1 MTRQK
6 GLTIVELLVSIAI
19 TTVIMFAIGS
29 SMMVATRAMP
39 DRDTPANAVITT
51 GEAAEQLAAELQY
64 AISINNYSTSMIEFT
79 MADRDGYGT
88 PETIRYEWSGTPGDP
103 LTRQYNGAT
112 VVEVLN
118 AVQEFNLSYGLE
130 IISKE
135 VMSGNES
142 AETLLIG
149 YNSTDNLADYQLR
162 SYKWYGQY
170 FLPSLPQDAVS
181 WKVTRVEF
189 FAKVDYSPISECRVQ
204 LQLPTGDNLPSG
216 IVLEDKRL
224 LEEVLNENA
233 YLRQRFIFSDVSVL
247 SPQQGLC
254 LVLKSL
260 GSYPGFLW
268 GQDGGV
274 STPNSCLVRS
284 SDSGASWSAR
294 TGESLLFSVYGTV
307 TTSGQPT
314 IQDTYYVRAVQ
325 IKIRTGADEQST
337 VYTGVKC
344 INKPEVKQ

>member
-39 DRDTPANAVITT
+39 DVDTPANAVITASET
-51 GEAAEQLAAELQY
+51 VEQLATELQY
-64 AISINNYSTSMIEFT
+64 TISINNHSASMIEFT
-79 MADRDGYGT
+79 VADRDGYGA
-88 PETIRYEWSGTPGDP
+88 PETIRYEWSGTLGDP

-112 VVEVLN
+112 VVEVLD
-118 AVQEFNLSYGLE
+118 AVKEFNLSYDLE
-130 IISKE
+130 VISNE
-135 VMSGNES
+135 VMLGNES

-149 YNSTDNLADYQLR
+149 YDSTHNLADYQLR
-162 SYKWYGQY
+162 NYKWYGQY

-189 FAKVDYSPISECRVQ
+189 FAKVDWSPVSECRVQ
-204 LQLPTGDNLPSG
+204 LQLPTGGNLPSG
-216 IVLEDKRL
+216 IVLEDKRF
-224 LEEVLNENA
+224 LEETLNENT
-233 YLRQRFIFSDVSVL
+233 YLRQRFTFSDVSGL
-247 SPQQGLC
+247 SPQKGLC
-254 LVLKSL
+254 LVLKPL
-260 GSYPGFLW
+260 GSYPGLLW

-274 STPNSCLVRS
+274 STPNSYLVMS
-284 SDSGASWSAR
+284 YDSGTSWSTR
-294 TGESLLFSVYGTV
+294 TSESLLFSVYGTV

-314 IQDTYYVRAVQ
+314 IKNTYYVRAVQ
-325 IKIRTGADEQST
+325 IKIRTGTDEQST
-337 VYTGVKC
+337 VYAGVKC